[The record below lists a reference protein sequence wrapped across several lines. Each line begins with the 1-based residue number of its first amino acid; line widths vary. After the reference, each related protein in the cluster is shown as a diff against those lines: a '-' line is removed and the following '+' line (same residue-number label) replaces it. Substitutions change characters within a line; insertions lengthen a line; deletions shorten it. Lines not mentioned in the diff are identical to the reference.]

1 MSSLAKRSAVRRRS
15 SFTMLLLL
23 AAISLAGCGGYSG
36 APDNAEP
43 DPGTNP
49 GTGTP
54 GTGTPGGGDPGGG
67 SGGETPPGTP
77 PGSGGGGTP
86 SFDLS
91 AGQSIYVN
99 QCQSCHGR
107 NGAGGLGPALTNTT
121 SCPRCTTQQELS
133 SHIAA
138 TMPSPGACVGDC
150 AANVA
155 AYILNRFSTV
165 PPGGGTPTEP
175 GTPTDPGTPP
185 TDPTEP
191 TDPGEPTDPS
201 DPTTPTEPTG
211 PGCTPT
217 TPAPEP
223 EPEPP
228 STVTPTCSVEA
239 SYASSWNTGFVFNVK
254 LRNFSGAPVSG
265 WKVTWT
271 FPNDQRVTNSWN
283 TQLSNSSQRY
293 TALPAS
299 YNGTIG
305 NDGTVEFG
313 MQGTH
318 GGTNELP
325 TDLLFEAPGCVVASS
340 GGGTPAPSEPEPL
353 DDGGCSGEPLPGSE
367 ETSCD
372 APSAPRLQRLL
383 NRWEYQRTIQDLVGI
398 SGSFADNLPQEARV
412 AGYDNNARVAL
423 VTDRHVDEYF
433 AAAEAVAERAVAER
447 KSALLPCNP
456 SSDKAACTRTF
467 VRSFGKRA
475 FRRTL
480 SDAEVEQYAKLMSD
494 TLTGG
499 SFDSGM
505 QLIVTAMLMS
515 PNFLYRSEAGAAVD
529 GEYRLSAFEAAASLS
544 YLLWGSMP
552 DDTLLDAADQLAT
565 AEGRAAQ
572 ATRLLDDPRAKQQ
585 MGHFATEW
593 LGTHYLVESFKD
605 PELYPRL
612 TPNVRQAMGEEL
624 TLFINGLVF
633 GGGKF
638 AELYT
643 ANYAYMNGPLRDYYR
658 QSGSTTDANFTKQ
671 TVADGTRGG
680 LLSLG
685 AVMASHAHSNESSPI
700 KRGVFVRERLLCQDL
715 PDPPANVDTTPPG
728 LDPSKTTRERFA
740 QHTADP
746 ACASCHSFIDGI
758 GFGLERY
765 DGAGGYRDTEN
776 GQSVDDSGELKGPE
790 GFQDATKKPFHGA
803 RELAALIAQTQS
815 ARDCMVL
822 QYYRYGR
829 GYVEDAERDQC
840 TLTALKSKFAASDGD
855 LKSLLLDYVRDD
867 SFIRRR
873 AE

>member
-1 MSSLAKRSAVRRRS
+1 MRKGRLLAS
-15 SFTMLLLL
+15 LLLV
-23 AAISLAGCGGYSG
+23 AAMLPACGGYSG
-36 APDNAEP
+36 APDEASP
-43 DPGTNP
+43 DAGENP
-49 GTGTP
+49 GTTP
-54 GTGTPGGGDPGGG
+54 TDPGGG
-67 SGGETPPGTP
+67 SGTPPSEGEG
-77 PGSGGGGTP
+77 GSD
-86 SFDLS
+86 SFDLA
-91 AGQSIYVN
+91 AGERIYLD

-107 NGAGGLGPALTNTT
+107 GGAGGLGPALNNTR
-121 SCPRCTTQQELS
+121 SCPHCTSQSVLS
-133 SHIAA
+133 MHIAD
-138 TMPSPGACVGDC
+138 TMPSPGACTGDC
-150 AANVA
+150 ANNVA
-155 AYILNRFSTV
+155 AFILNGFSTTA
-165 PPGGGTPTEP
+165 PGGEPTTPTTPGEP
-175 GTPTDPGTPP
+175 GEEPPETPPETPEPSDPGTPP
-185 TDPTEP
+185 
-191 TDPGEPTDPS
+191 S
-201 DPTTPTEPTG
+201 D
-211 PGCTPT
+211 CTPPA
-217 TPAPEP
+217 PAPEP
-223 EPEPP
+223 EPEPTP
-228 STVTPTCSVEA
+228 PAATPTCSVEA
-239 SYASSWNTGFVFNVK
+239 TYASSWNTGFVFNVK
-254 LRNFSGAPVSG
+254 LRNFSGSNVSG

-283 TQLSNSSQRY
+283 TRLSASGQRY
-293 TALPAS
+293 TALPES

-318 GGTNELP
+318 GGTNMLP
-325 TDLLFEAPGCVVASS
+325 TDVVLEAPGCVVAGS
-340 GGGTPAPSEPEPL
+340 GGGTSTPSEPEPVES
-353 DDGGCSGEPLPGSE
+353 GECSGEPLPEPE
-367 ETSCD
+367 EVSCD

-383 NRWEYQRTIQDLVGI
+383 NRWEYTRTIQDLIGI
-398 SGSFADNLPQEARV
+398 TGDFAANIPQEARV

-433 AAAEAVAERAVAER
+433 AAAELIAERAVAER
-447 KSALLPCNP
+447 KSALLPCDP
-456 SSDKAACTRTF
+456 SSDKAGCTRSF

-480 SDAEVEQYAKLMSD
+480 ADAEVEQYAALMSD
-494 TLTGG
+494 SLTGG

-515 PNFLYRSEAGAAVD
+515 PNFLYRSEAGASAD

-552 DDTLLDAADQLAT
+552 DDTLLNAADQLAT
-565 AEGRAAQ
+565 AEGREAQ
-572 ATRLLDDPRAKQQ
+572 ATRLLADPRAKEQ

-593 LGTHYLVESFKD
+593 LGTHFLVESFKD

-612 TPNVRQAMGEEL
+612 TPAVRQAMGQEL
-624 TLFINGLVF
+624 SLFINNLVF
-633 GGGKF
+633 NGGRF

-643 ANYAYMNGPLRDYYR
+643 ADYAYMNGPLREYYR
-658 QSGSTTDANFTKQ
+658 QSGSTSDASFTRQ

-680 LLSLG
+680 LLSMG

-776 GQSVDDSGELKGPE
+776 GKTVDDSGELKGPE
-790 GFQDATKKPFHGA
+790 GFSDSTTKPFHGA
-803 RELAALIAQTQS
+803 RELAALIASTQS
-815 ARDCMVL
+815 ARDCMVM

-840 TLTALKSKFAASDGD
+840 TLDQLQGKFAASNGD
-855 LKSLLLDYVRDD
+855 LKSLLIDYVRDD